1 MITNSVAGHMYT
13 EKEEAAI
20 ADIQKRL
27 YELSLSLT
35 ECSHVLDR
43 VSAEVDRR
51 VLKMTSQV
59 AFSPED

>member
-1 MITNSVAGHMYT
+1 MITSNVAVHIHT
-13 EKEEAAI
+13 EKEDAAVV
-20 ADIQKRL
+20 AIQQRL

-51 VLKMTSQV
+51 VLAMSSQA
-59 AFSPED
+59 AFSPK